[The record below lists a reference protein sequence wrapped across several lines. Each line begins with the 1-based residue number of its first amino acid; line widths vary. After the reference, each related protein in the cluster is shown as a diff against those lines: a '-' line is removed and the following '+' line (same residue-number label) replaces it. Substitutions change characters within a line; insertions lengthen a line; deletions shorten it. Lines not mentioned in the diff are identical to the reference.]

1 MYRQSIGKSMY
12 YIDMKKT
19 IVILIAYFDID
30 NLKDIEEYKTR
41 WKIKEEKLNIEL
53 TNVFELDIIEMSKAE
68 KMLKAGILKESNSQ
82 KAWLEFLINPY
93 SKEESK
99 MENMS
104 EEMKKAYEIWQNMN
118 LSEEEREVAERRYK
132 DLAALEYAKE
142 YEFKQGEFSGKIK
155 EKEEIA
161 KKMLEKN
168 MDIEIIMEITGLTKE
183 EIEKLK

>member
-1 MYRQSIGKSMY
+1 
-12 YIDMKKT
+12 
-19 IVILIAYFDID
+19 
-30 NLKDIEEYKTR
+30 
-41 WKIKEEKLNIEL
+41 
-53 TNVFELDIIEMSKAE
+53 
-68 KMLKAGILKESNSQ
+68 MLKNGTLKETNSQ

-93 SKEESK
+93 SKEETK

-142 YEFKQGEFSGKIK
+142 YEFQQGIEQGIKQGEKSGEVKK
-155 EKEEIA
+155 QKEIA
-161 KKMLEKN
+161 KKMLKDKMNISIIEKY
-168 MDIEIIMEITGLTKE
+168 TGLTKE

>member
-142 YEFKQGEFSGKIK
+142 YEFQQGKIENK
-155 EKEEIA
+155 KEIA

-168 MDIEIIMEITGLTKE
+168 MDIEIIIEITGLTKE